1 MTETNVR
8 DFTGNWTG
16 TGTIEG
22 VDDAEKLKLDD
33 TEYME
38 SEVVYTGV
46 RTMQI
51 TQNFY
56 DGTGDDVTITY
67 RHADTE
73 GGVADA
79 VYQDYVA
86 PFDSLGYVQIK
97 VTHT

>member
-1 MTETNVR
+1 MKETNVR

-22 VDDAEKLKLDD
+22 VDDAEKIKLDD

-38 SEVVYTGV
+38 SEVVFTGV

-67 RHADTE
+67 RHADTDV
-73 GGVADA
+73 GVEAA
-79 VYQDYVA
+79 EYVA
-86 PFDSLGYVQIK
+86 YTEPFDSLGYVQIK